1 MLSYSPV
8 EKSKSSSL
16 NLLCFACIAFFVFV
30 PDLAY
35 CAGLGSAEKLLT
47 KVSEWLKYLAVATV
61 TVAILVVG
69 YKVIFGGQTIPDGDR
84 TIAGLDL
91 SSLGKAHLGILSTA
105 SANVEKIENIIYS
118 DLSYDEK
125 LADLKKIYTKEQK

>member
-69 YKVIFGGQTIPDGDR
+69 YKVIFGGQTIPECSRIIIGAILIASAS
-84 TIAGLDL
+84 TIASIL
-91 SSLGKAHLGILSTA
+91 LG
-105 SANVEKIENIIYS
+105 
-118 DLSYDEK
+118 
-125 LADLKKIYTKEQK
+125 